1 MITNN
6 IKKINDWWEY
16 LEQIIIRDCWEYV
29 DQKQY
34 KIYKND

>member
-16 LEQIIIRDCWEYV
+16 LEQNNNQGLVGILRPKII
-29 DQKQY
+29 
-34 KIYKND
+34 